1 MSLQTWLPFLTP
13 SAIQSKEND
22 PTLISWN
29 AGIDSWNTQTPVVI
43 EDGQL
48 VVLLLNQKMVAIV
61 EKGTY
66 PLDWIIDEEKLRTQ
80 PALRAYFFS
89 TKTFSDQR
97 WGTPSPILVNDTSIG
112 MSSLRAHGAFS
123 YKLSNPK
130 RLWQHLPNEF
140 TRFTVDD
147 LSGQLRALIL
157 EHFSALVSKNQN
169 NILQFLS
176 ECEAF
181 SAAIKNELHADFQDY
196 GLELVDFI
204 VQSISA
210 PQGQA
215 NSMEAMVKIE
225 KLNDMLKKGL
235 ITQAEFDAKKQQLLK
250 DI

>member
-1 MSLQTWLPFLTP
+1 MALETWLPFLAP
-13 SAIQSKEND
+13 IPIQSNEND

-29 AGIDSWNTQTPVVI
+29 AGVVSWKAQTPIVV

-48 VVLLLNQKMVAIV
+48 AVLLFNQKMVAIV
-61 EKGTY
+61 EKGTF
-66 PLDWIIDEEKLRTQ
+66 PLDWVIDEEKLRTL
-80 PALRAYFFS
+80 PTLRAYFFS
-89 TKTFSDQR
+89 TKIFSDQR
-97 WGTPSPILVNDTSIG
+97 WGTPSPIMVNDTSIG

-140 TRFTVDD
+140 TRFTTDD
-147 LSGQLRALIL
+147 LSSQLRALIL
-157 EHFSALVSKNQN
+157 EHFGMLVTQNQN

-176 ECEAF
+176 ERKAF
-181 SAAIKNELHADFQDY
+181 SEAIKQELQPDFKNF

-210 PQGQA
+210 PEGQA
-215 NSMEAMVKIE
+215 DSMAAMAKIE

-235 ITQAEFDAKKQQLLK
+235 ITQVEFDVKKQQLLK

>member
-1 MSLQTWLPFLTP
+1 MALQTWLPFLAPTP
-13 SAIQSKEND
+13 IQSNEND

-29 AGIDSWNTQTPVVI
+29 AGVVSWKAQTPIII

-48 VVLLLNQKMVAIV
+48 AVLLLNQKMVAIV

-66 PLDWIIDEEKLRTQ
+66 PLDWVIDEEKLRTQ
-80 PALRAYFFS
+80 PTLRAYYFS
-89 TKTFSDQR
+89 TRIFSDQR
-97 WGTPSPILVNDTSIG
+97 WGTPSPIIVNDTSIG

-123 YKLSNPK
+123 YKLHNPK
-130 RLWQHLPNEF
+130 RLWQHLPNDF
-140 TRFTVDD
+140 TRFTTDD
-147 LSGQLRALIL
+147 LSSQLRALIL
-157 EHFSALVSKNQN
+157 EHFGTLVSQNQN

-176 ECEAF
+176 ERKAF
-181 SAAIKNELHADFQDY
+181 SEAIKQELQSDFNQF

-215 NSMEAMVKIE
+215 DSMAAMAKIE

-235 ITQAEFDAKKQQLLK
+235 ITQAEFDVKKQQLLK

>member
-1 MSLQTWLPFLTP
+1 MALQTWLSFLKPTI
-13 SAIQSKEND
+13 IQSSEND

-29 AGIDSWNTQTPVVI
+29 AGIVSWNAQTPIVI

-48 VVLLLNQKMVAIV
+48 AVLLLNQKMAAIV

-66 PLDWIIDEEKLRTQ
+66 PLDWVIDEEKLRTQ
-80 PALRAYFFS
+80 PSLRAYFFS
-89 TKTFSDQR
+89 TKIFSDQR
-97 WGTPSPILVNDTSIG
+97 WGTPTPIIVNDTSIG

-123 YKLSNPK
+123 YKLHNPK
-130 RLWQHLPNEF
+130 RLWQHLPNDF
-140 TRFTVDD
+140 TRFTTDD
-147 LSGQLRALIL
+147 LSSQLRALIL
-157 EHFSALVSKNQN
+157 DHFSTLVSQNQN

-176 ECEAF
+176 ERQAF
-181 SAAIKNELHADFQDY
+181 SDAIKKELTTDFQAY

-210 PQGQA
+210 PDAQA
-215 NSMEAMVKIE
+215 NSMAAMTKIE

-235 ITQAEFDAKKQQLLK
+235 ITQAEYETKKQQLLK